1 MYSISIPEG
10 SNYAKMRF
18 HPADRE
24 VERESRKREGNKKG
38 RPVHSRRKLVKLE
51 YHPLL
56 QTLVHSP
63 PRGEIVFIP
72 FNSHAMVKNSPRGES
87 KFDLGLTK
95 SRYYEQRS

>member
-1 MYSISIPEG
+1 
-10 SNYAKMRF
+10 MRF

-56 QTLVHSP
+56 QTLPLPNIRRQGVRLFLFRLIATP
-63 PRGEIVFIP
+63 W
-72 FNSHAMVKNSPRGES
+72 
-87 KFDLGLTK
+87 
-95 SRYYEQRS
+95 